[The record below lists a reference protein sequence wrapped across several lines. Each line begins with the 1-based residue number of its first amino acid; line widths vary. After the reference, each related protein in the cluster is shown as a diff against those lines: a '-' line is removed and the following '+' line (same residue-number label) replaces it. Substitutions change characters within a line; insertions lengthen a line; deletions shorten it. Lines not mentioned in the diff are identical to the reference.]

1 MTGAQALVRM
11 LVNYDVEYVF
21 GVPGDTSLA
30 LYEALYEAAPEIKHV
45 LARDERSASF
55 MADAYARL
63 SHRPGVCECPSGAG
77 ALYSVP
83 GVAEGNA
90 SSIPVILLSSGIPL
104 HGEGK
109 GTGISAGRGFR
120 CHHSCFS
127 GCCMRI
133 GCQ

>member
-1 MTGAQALVRM
+1 MNLSRANPEEEMVMTGAQALVRM
-11 LVNYDVEYVF
+11 LVNYGVKYVF

-30 LYEALYEAAPEIKHV
+30 FYDALYKAAPEIKHI

-83 GVAEGNA
+83 GVAEANA
-90 SSIPVILLSSGIPL
+90 SA
-104 HGEGK
+104 E
-109 GTGISAGRGFR
+109 T
-120 CHHSCFS
+120 
-127 GCCMRI
+127 
-133 GCQ
+133 